1 MGYGTKHGTDFNGF
15 SKGFG
20 TFWNKVFYC
29 FGQQSGQP
37 MGILPESKPAKE
49 YQGHKMR
56 FGISVRSG
64 PLKTTGKETGFVA
77 AIRQK
82 IVGASTSYS
91 WTTTTGD
98 TECFDP
104 SNRARLL
111 RRFDVC
117 FSSSNNDSDRNF
129 RQLIA
134 RIAQYF
140 TG

>member
-1 MGYGTKHGTDFNGF
+1 
-15 SKGFG
+15 
-20 TFWNKVFYC
+20 
-29 FGQQSGQP
+29 
-37 MGILPESKPAKE
+37 
-49 YQGHKMR
+49 MR
-56 FGISVRSG
+56 LGISVRSG